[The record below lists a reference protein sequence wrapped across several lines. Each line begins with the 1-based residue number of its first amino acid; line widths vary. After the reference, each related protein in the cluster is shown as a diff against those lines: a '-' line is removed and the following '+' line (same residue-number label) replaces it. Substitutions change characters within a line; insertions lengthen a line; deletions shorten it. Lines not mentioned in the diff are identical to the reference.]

1 MQLTVSITVIGKV
14 QGVYFR
20 QSTREKATELG
31 LTGQV
36 KNLPDGSVYIMA
48 TGTIEQLNQLEDWCR
63 QGPPRAVIAGVE
75 ITELPLKE
83 FEHFTITR
91 L

>member
-1 MQLTVSITVIGKV
+1 MLLTVSILVTGKV

-20 QSTREKATELG
+20 QSAREKAKELG
-31 LTGQV
+31 LTGEV
-36 KNLPDGSVYIMA
+36 KNLSDGSVHIAA
-48 TGTIEQLNQLEDWCR
+48 TGTKEQLTTLADWCKK
-63 QGPPRAVIAGVE
+63 GPPRAVIAGVE

>member
-91 L
+91 F

>member
-20 QSTREKATELG
+20 QSTREKAMELG

-63 QGPPRAVIAGVE
+63 QGPPRAVIE
-75 ITELPLKE
+75 HIIKKKLLLQE
-83 FEHFTITR
+83 FAHFNIVR
-91 L
+91 